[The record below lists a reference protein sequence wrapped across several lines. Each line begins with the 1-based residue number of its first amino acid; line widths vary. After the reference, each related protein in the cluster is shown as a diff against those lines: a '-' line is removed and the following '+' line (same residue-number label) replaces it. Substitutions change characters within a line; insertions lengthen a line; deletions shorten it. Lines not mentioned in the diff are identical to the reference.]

1 MTTTITESVGLTA
14 GTGRRYRAR
23 LIEGDRWGSSGWYG
37 REMLER
43 DGPQVWPAGT
53 QVYMDHPGATE
64 QHDRPERSV
73 RDLAG
78 KITTTPIYEADGLY
92 ADVEFYPHVAP
103 IIEAMWEDVGMSI
116 RAAGT
121 AESGER
127 DGRTG
132 PVITSLTEGISV
144 DVVTRAGAGGK
155 LVALLESARA
165 MQDIAERAPLAMA
178 DIEAVRRVGE
188 ALPGNL
194 VANDLEQRLDDALG
208 PDQWVYD
215 FTDEWVVYRLHH
227 DEGTSLVQ
235 QSYTADEQG
244 RITLTGTPTRVSRR
258 VTYDAQNPPS
268 SLAGV
273 AMESTH
279 HQKGDPIMGHI
290 QIDEAEHKR
299 LTEAAEKVAAI
310 EAERD
315 SAIQERDAA
324 RTEATEA
331 HRAADAATADSII
344 ANAGVEFTA
353 LEAKG
358 LRVDMPVN
366 ESGRL
371 DATAFEKLVKEAATE
386 KANTSGVGRPTG
398 FGTVTESTTYS
409 EADLDRDLGIQK
421 GA

>member
-1 MTTTITESVGLTA
+1 MTTTITESVGLQA
-14 GTGRRYRAR
+14 RPGHRYRAR

-43 DGPQVWPAGT
+43 DGPTVWPAGT

-78 KITTTPIYEADGLY
+78 KITSTPVYEADGLY

-121 AESGER
+121 AETGER

-165 MQDIAERAPLAMA
+165 T
-178 DIEAVRRVGE
+178 VHE
-188 ALPGNL
+188 ALPGGL
-194 VANDLEQRLDDALG
+194 VADDLEQRLDDVLG
-208 PDQWVYD
+208 PDSWVHD
-215 FTDEWVVYRLHH
+215 FTDEWLVYRAWDGG
-227 DEGTSLVQ
+227 DERVLVQ
-235 QSYTADEQG
+235 QTYTSDEQG
-244 RITLTGTPTRVSRR
+244 RITLTGTPQRVSRR
-258 VTYDAQNPPS
+258 VTYDAQIPPS

-273 AMESTH
+273 AMES
-279 HQKGDPIMGHI
+279 HQKEEPVMAQI

-299 LTEAAEKVAAI
+299 LTEAAEKVATI

-315 SAIQERDAA
+315 TAIQERDAA

-331 HRAADAATADSII
+331 HRAADAATVDRII
-344 ANAGVEFTA
+344 GAAGVEFSA

-358 LRVDMPVN
+358 LRADLPM
-366 ESGRL
+366 EDGRL
-371 DATAFEKLVKEAATE
+371 DATRFEELVKEAATA
-386 KANTSGVGRPTG
+386 KAAESGAGRPSG
-398 FGTVTESTTYS
+398 MGAVSESTNEFS
-409 EADLDRDLGIQK
+409 EADLDGVLGITQK

>member
-1 MTTTITESVGLTA
+1 MTTTITESVGLQA
-14 GTGRRYRAR
+14 RPGHRYRAR

-37 REMLER
+37 RDMLER
-43 DGPQVWPAGT
+43 DGPAVWPAGT

-78 KITTTPIYEADGLY
+78 KITSTPVYESDGLY

-103 IIEAMWEDVGMSI
+103 VIEAMWEDVGMSI
-116 RAAGT
+116 RASGT

-132 PVITSLTEGISV
+132 PVITSLTEGVSV

-165 MQDIAERAPLAMA
+165 TVAET
-178 DIEAVRRVGE
+178 
-188 ALPGNL
+188 LPGNL
-194 VANDLEQRLDDALG
+194 VAGDLERRLEDAIG
-208 PDQWVYD
+208 PDSWVHD
-215 FTDEWVVYRLHH
+215 FTDEWVVYRAYEDGDPH
-227 DEGTSLVQ
+227 LVQ
-235 QSYTADEQG
+235 QGYVADEQG

-258 VTYDAQNPPS
+258 VTYDAQIPPS

-273 AMESTH
+273 AQES
-279 HQKGDPIMGHI
+279 HQKEEEPTMAQI

-299 LTEAAEKVAAI
+299 LTEAAEKVAAA

-315 SAIQERDAA
+315 TAAKERDEA
-324 RTEATEA
+324 RAELAESHKET
-331 HRAADAATADSII
+331 DAAVVDRII
-344 ANAGVEFTA
+344 SGAGVEFSA

-358 LRVDMPVN
+358 LRVDLPLT
-366 ESGRL
+366 EAGRV
-371 DATAFEKLVKEAATE
+371 DATRFEELVKEAATA
-386 KANTSGVGRPTG
+386 KAAESGAGRPSG
-398 FGTVTESTTYS
+398 MGAVTDSTTDIT
-409 EADLDRDLGIQK
+409 EADADAALGIQK

>member
-1 MTTTITESVGLTA
+1 MTTTITEAVGLTA
-14 GTGRRYRAR
+14 STGRRYRAR

-78 KITTTPIYEADGLY
+78 KITTTPVYEADGLY

-165 MQDIAERAPLAMA
+165 TVAET
-178 DIEAVRRVGE
+178 
-188 ALPGNL
+188 LPGNL
-194 VANDLEQRLDDALG
+194 VASDLEQRLDDALG

-215 FTDEWVVYRLHH
+215 FTDEWVVYRLHY

-244 RITLTGTPTRVSRR
+244 RITLTGTPQRVSRR

-279 HQKGDPIMGHI
+279 NPKGDPIMGHI

-299 LTEAAEKVAAI
+299 LTEAADKVAAI
-310 EAERD
+310 ESERAAAVERAEK
-315 SAIQERDAA
+315 AEAA
-324 RTEATEA
+324 VAEA
-331 HRAADAATADSII
+331 HRQADAATADSII

-386 KANTSGVGRPTG
+386 KANTTGAGRPTG
-398 FGTVTESTTYS
+398 FGTITESTTYS
-409 EADLDRDLGIQK
+409 EADLDSVLGIQK

>member
-1 MTTTITESVGLTA
+1 MTTTITESVGLQA
-14 GTGRRYRAR
+14 RPGHRYRAR

-37 REMLER
+37 RDMLER
-43 DGPQVWPAGT
+43 DGPTVWPAGT

-78 KITTTPIYEADGLY
+78 KITSTPVYEADGLY

-103 IIEAMWEDVGMSI
+103 VIEAMWEDVGMSI
-116 RAAGT
+116 RASGT

-132 PVITSLTEGISV
+132 PVITSLTEGVSV

-165 MQDIAERAPLAMA
+165 TVA
-178 DIEAVRRVGE
+178 E
-188 ALPGNL
+188 ALPGGL
-194 VANDLEQRLDDALG
+194 VADDLEQRLDDVLG
-208 PDQWVYD
+208 PEAWVVD
-215 FTDEWVVYRLHH
+215 FTDEWLVYRTWDGG
-227 DEGTSLVQ
+227 DERVLVQ
-235 QSYTADEQG
+235 QTYTSDEQG

-258 VTYDAQNPPS
+258 VTYDAQIPPS

-273 AMESTH
+273 AMES
-279 HQKGDPIMGHI
+279 HQKEEPAMAQI

-299 LTEAAEKVAAI
+299 LTEAADKVASI

-315 SAIQERDAA
+315 TARQELEEA
-324 RTEATEA
+324 RKATAEA
-331 HRAADAATADSII
+331 HAAADAATVDRII
-344 ANAGVEFTA
+344 GAAGVEFSA

-358 LRVDMPVN
+358 LRADVPKGEDGRVDAVAFEAAVKTAAEEKAA
-366 ESGRL
+366 ESG
-371 DATAFEKLVKEAATE
+371 A
-386 KANTSGVGRPTG
+386 GRPTG
-398 FGTVTESTTYS
+398 FGSVTESTTEFTEA
-409 EADLDRDLGIQK
+409 EADAALGIQK

>member
-1 MTTTITESVGLTA
+1 MTTTKITEAVGLTA
-14 GTGRRYRAR
+14 TTGRRYRAR

-78 KITTTPIYEADGLY
+78 KITTTPVYEADGLY

-165 MQDIAERAPLAMA
+165 TVAET
-178 DIEAVRRVGE
+178 
-188 ALPGNL
+188 LPGNL
-194 VANDLEQRLDDALG
+194 VASDLEQRLDDAIG
-208 PDQWVYD
+208 PDSWVHD

-235 QSYTADEQG
+235 QPYTADEQG
-244 RITLTGTPTRVSRR
+244 RITLTGTPQRVSRR

-299 LTEAAEKVAAI
+299 LTEAADKVAAI
-310 EAERD
+310 ESERAAAVERAEK
-315 SAIQERDAA
+315 AEAA
-324 RTEATEA
+324 VAEA
-331 HRAADAATADSII
+331 HKQADAATADSII

-371 DATAFEKLVKEAATE
+371 DATAFEKLVKEAAAE
-386 KANTSGVGRPTG
+386 KANTSGAGRPTG

>member
-1 MTTTITESVGLTA
+1 MTTTITEAVGLTA
-14 GTGRRYRAR
+14 STGRRYRAR

-37 REMLER
+37 RDMLER
-43 DGPQVWPAGT
+43 DGPIVWPAGT
-53 QVYMDHPGATE
+53 QVYMDHPGVTE

-78 KITTTPIYEADGLY
+78 KITTAPIYEADGLY

-121 AESGER
+121 AETGER

-132 PVITSLTEGISV
+132 PVITSLTEGVSV

-165 MQDIAERAPLAMA
+165 T
-178 DIEAVRRVGE
+178 VHE
-188 ALPGNL
+188 ALPGGL
-194 VANDLEQRLDDALG
+194 VANDLEQRLDDVLG
-208 PDQWVYD
+208 PDEWVQD
-215 FTDEWVVYRLHH
+215 FTDEWVVYRTYADGDGH
-227 DEGTSLVQ
+227 LVQ
-235 QSYTADEQG
+235 QTYIADEQG

-258 VTYDAQNPPS
+258 VTYDAQIPPS

-273 AMESTH
+273 AMES
-279 HQKGDPIMGHI
+279 HQKEEPLMAQI

-299 LTEAAEKVAAI
+299 LTEAAEKLASI

-315 SAIQERDAA
+315 AA
-324 RTEATEA
+324 TKKAEEAEA
-331 HRAADAATADSII
+331 LIAAANEAADQAQVDRVI
-344 ANAGVEFTA
+344 AGAGVEFSA

-358 LRVDMPVN
+358 LRVDMPVD

-371 DATAFEKLVKEAATE
+371 DVPAFERLVKEAADE
-386 KANTSGVGRPTG
+386 KAAESGAGRPTG
-398 FGTVTESTTYS
+398 FGSTTESTTEFS
-409 EADLDRDLGIQK
+409 EADLDGVLGITQK

>member
-1 MTTTITESVGLTA
+1 MTTTITEAVGLTT

-23 LIEGDRWGSSGWYG
+23 LIEGDRWGSSGYYP

-43 DGPQVWPAGT
+43 DGPNVWPPGT

-78 KITTTPIYEADGLY
+78 KITTAPVYEADGLY

-132 PVITSLTEGISV
+132 PIITSLTEGVSV

-165 MQDIAERAPLAMA
+165 TVAET
-178 DIEAVRRVGE
+178 
-188 ALPGNL
+188 LPGNL
-194 VANDLEQRLDDALG
+194 VAGDLEQRLEDAIG
-208 PDQWVYD
+208 PDSWVHD
-215 FTDEWVVYRLHH
+215 FTDEWVVFRVYEDGDSH
-227 DEGTSLVQ
+227 LVQ
-235 QSYTADEQG
+235 QTYTSDEQG

-258 VTYDAQNPPS
+258 VTYDAHNLPS
-268 SLAGV
+268 ISAGI
-273 AMESTH
+273 AMESTP
-279 HQKGDPIMGHI
+279 KGEPVMAQI

-299 LTEAAEKVAAI
+299 LTDAAEQVAII

-315 SAIQERDAA
+315 SAVQERDAA
-324 RTEATEA
+324 RAEVAEA
-331 HRAADAATADSII
+331 HRAADAATVDRII
-344 ANAGVEFTA
+344 GAAGVEFSA

-358 LRVDMPVN
+358 LRADLPLT
-366 ESGRL
+366 EAGRL
-371 DATAFEKLVKEAATE
+371 DATQFEELVKEAATA
-386 KANTSGVGRPTG
+386 KAAESGAGRPSG
-398 FGTVTESTTYS
+398 MGVVTESTTDIS
-409 EADLDRDLGIQK
+409 EADLDGLLGITQK

>member
-1 MTTTITESVGLTA
+1 MTTTITEAVGLTT

-43 DGPQVWPAGT
+43 DGPNVWPAGT

-78 KITTTPIYEADGLY
+78 KIVTAPVYETDGLY
-92 ADVEFYPHVAP
+92 ADIEFYPHVAP

-116 RAAGT
+116 RASGT

-132 PVITSLTEGISV
+132 PIITSLTEGVSV
-144 DVVTRAGAGGK
+144 DVVTLAGAGGK

-165 MQDIAERAPLAMA
+165 TVA
-178 DIEAVRRVGE
+178 E
-188 ALPGNL
+188 ALPGGL
-194 VANDLEQRLDDALG
+194 VADDLEQRLDDALG
-208 PDQWVYD
+208 PEAWVVD
-215 FTDEWVVYRLHH
+215 FTDEWVVYRAWDGG
-227 DEGTSLVQ
+227 DERVLVQ
-235 QSYTADEQG
+235 QTYTSDDQG

-258 VTYDAQNPPS
+258 VTYDAHNLPS
-268 SLAGV
+268 ISAGI
-273 AMESTH
+273 AMESTP
-279 HQKGDPIMGHI
+279 KGEPVMAQI

-299 LTEAAEKVAAI
+299 LTEASEKLATI

-324 RTEATEA
+324 RTEAAEA
-331 HRAADAATADSII
+331 HRAADAATVDRII
-344 ANAGVEFTA
+344 AAAGVEFSA

-358 LRVDMPVN
+358 LRADVPMQD
-366 ESGRL
+366 GRL
-371 DATAFEKLVKEAATE
+371 DAAQFEELVKEAATA
-386 KANTSGVGRPTG
+386 KAAESGAGRPSG
-398 FGTVTESTTYS
+398 MGAVSESTNEFS
-409 EADLDRDLGIQK
+409 EADLNGLLGITQK

>member
-1 MTTTITESVGLTA
+1 MTTTITEAVGLTT

-23 LIEGDRWGSSGWYG
+23 LIEGDRWGSSGYYP

-43 DGPQVWPAGT
+43 DGPNVWPPGT

-78 KITTTPIYEADGLY
+78 KITTAPVYEADGLY

-103 IIEAMWEDVGMSI
+103 IIEAMWEDVGRSI

-132 PVITSLTEGISV
+132 PIITSLTEGVSV

-165 MQDIAERAPLAMA
+165 TVAET
-178 DIEAVRRVGE
+178 
-188 ALPGNL
+188 LPGNL
-194 VANDLEQRLDDALG
+194 VAGDLEQRLEDAIG
-208 PDQWVYD
+208 PDSWVHD
-215 FTDEWVVYRLHH
+215 FTDEWVVFRVYEDGDSH
-227 DEGTSLVQ
+227 LVQ
-235 QSYTADEQG
+235 QTYTSDEQG

-258 VTYDAQNPPS
+258 VTYDAQIPPS
-268 SLAGV
+268 NSAGV
-273 AMESTH
+273 AMES
-279 HQKGDPIMGHI
+279 HQKEEEPIMAQI

-299 LTEAAEKVAAI
+299 LTEAAEKVASI

-315 SAIQERDAA
+315 SAVQERDAA
-324 RTEATEA
+324 RAEVAEA
-331 HRAADAATADSII
+331 HRAADAATVDRII
-344 ANAGVEFTA
+344 GAAGVEFSA

-358 LRVDMPVN
+358 LRADVPLN
-366 ESGRL
+366 EAGRL
-371 DATAFEKLVKEAATE
+371 DATRFEELVKEAATA
-386 KANTSGVGRPTG
+386 KAAESGAGRPSG
-398 FGTVTESTTYS
+398 MGSVTESTTDIS
-409 EADLDRDLGIQK
+409 EADLDGLLGITQK

>member
-1 MTTTITESVGLTA
+1 MTTTITEAVGLTT

-43 DGPQVWPAGT
+43 DGPNVSPAGT
-53 QVYMDHPGATE
+53 QVYLDHPGATE

-78 KITTTPIYEADGLY
+78 KIVTAPVYEADGLY

-132 PVITSLTEGISV
+132 PIITSLTEGISV

-165 MQDIAERAPLAMA
+165 T
-178 DIEAVRRVGE
+178 VHE
-188 ALPGNL
+188 ALPGGL
-194 VANDLEQRLDDALG
+194 VADDLEQRLDDALG
-208 PDQWVYD
+208 PEAWVVD
-215 FTDEWVVYRLHH
+215 FTDEWLVYRAWDGG
-227 DEGTSLVQ
+227 DERVLVQ
-235 QSYTADEQG
+235 QTYTSDDQG

-258 VTYDAQNPPS
+258 VTYDAHNLPS
-268 SLAGV
+268 ISAGI
-273 AMESTH
+273 AMEST
-279 HQKGDPIMGHI
+279 QKGEPVMAPI

-299 LTEAAEKVAAI
+299 LTEAAEKVATI

-324 RTEATEA
+324 RAEVAEA
-331 HRAADAATADSII
+331 HRAADAATVDRII
-344 ANAGVEFTA
+344 GAAGVEFSA

-358 LRVDMPVN
+358 LRVDMPVD
-366 ESGRL
+366 EAGRL
-371 DATAFEKLVKEAATE
+371 DVPAFEELVKEAATA
-386 KANTSGVGRPTG
+386 KAAESGAGRPSG
-398 FGTVTESTTYS
+398 MGAISESTNEFS
-409 EADLDRDLGIQK
+409 EADLNGILGITQK

>member
-37 REMLER
+37 QEMLTR
-43 DGPQVWPAGT
+43 DGPQVWPTGT

-78 KITTTPIYEADGLY
+78 KIVTTPAYEADGLY

-121 AESGER
+121 AETGER

-132 PVITSLTEGISV
+132 PIITSLTEGVSV

-165 MQDIAERAPLAMA
+165 TVAET
-178 DIEAVRRVGE
+178 
-188 ALPGNL
+188 LPGNL
-194 VANDLEQRLDDALG
+194 VAGDLEQRLEDAIG
-208 PDQWVYD
+208 PDSWVHD
-215 FTDEWVVYRLHH
+215 FTDEWVVYRAYVAGDSH
-227 DEGTSLVQ
+227 LVQ
-235 QSYTADEQG
+235 QSYTSDEQG

-258 VTYDAQNPPS
+258 VTYDATIPPS

-273 AMESTH
+273 AQES
-279 HQKGDPIMGHI
+279 HQKEEAPMGHI

-299 LTEAAEKVAAI
+299 LTEAAEKLATL

-315 SAIQERDAA
+315 AAVKKAEDAA
-324 RTEATEA
+324 ALIVSANE
-331 HRAADAATADSII
+331 AADKAQVDRVIGA
-344 ANAGVEFTA
+344 AGVEFTA

-358 LRVDMPVN
+358 LRVDMPVDD
-366 ESGRL
+366 SGRL
-371 DATAFEKLVKEAATE
+371 DVPAFERLVKEAATE
-386 KANTSGVGRPTG
+386 KAAESGAGRPSG
-398 FGTVTESTTYS
+398 MGTFSESTTDYS
-409 EADLDRDLGIQK
+409 ETDLDSVLGITQK

>member
-1 MTTTITESVGLTA
+1 MTTTITEAVGLTT

-43 DGPQVWPAGT
+43 DGPRVWPAGT

-78 KITTTPIYEADGLY
+78 KIVTTPAYEADGLY

-132 PVITSLTEGISV
+132 PIITSLTEGISV

-165 MQDIAERAPLAMA
+165 T
-178 DIEAVRRVGE
+178 VHE
-188 ALPGNL
+188 ALPGGL
-194 VANDLEQRLDDALG
+194 VADDLEQRLDDALG
-208 PDQWVYD
+208 PEAWVVD
-215 FTDEWVVYRLHH
+215 FTDEWLVYRTWGGG
-227 DEGTSLVQ
+227 DERVLVQ

-244 RITLTGTPTRVSRR
+244 RITLTGTPQRVSRR
-258 VTYDAQNPPS
+258 VTYDAHNLPS
-268 SLAGV
+268 ISAGI
-273 AMESTH
+273 AMESTP
-279 HQKGDPIMGHI
+279 KGEPVMAQI

-299 LTEAAEKVAAI
+299 LTEASEKLATI

-315 SAIQERDAA
+315 SAVQELEEA
-324 RTEATEA
+324 RKATAEAN
-331 HRAADAATADSII
+331 RAADAATVDRII
-344 ANAGVEFTA
+344 GAAGVEFSA

-358 LRVDMPVN
+358 LRADVPMQD
-366 ESGRL
+366 GRL
-371 DATAFEKLVKEAATE
+371 DVPAFEELVKEAATA
-386 KANTSGVGRPTG
+386 KAAESGAGRPSG
-398 FGTVTESTTYS
+398 MGVVSESTNEFS
-409 EADLDRDLGIQK
+409 EADLNGILGITQK

>member
-1 MTTTITESVGLTA
+1 MTTTITEAVGLTT

-23 LIEGDRWGSSGWYG
+23 LIEGDRWGSSGYYP

-43 DGPQVWPAGT
+43 DGPNVWPPGT

-78 KITTTPIYEADGLY
+78 KITTAPVYEADGLY

-132 PVITSLTEGISV
+132 PIITSLTEGVSV

-165 MQDIAERAPLAMA
+165 T
-178 DIEAVRRVGE
+178 VHE
-188 ALPGNL
+188 ALPGGL
-194 VANDLEQRLDDALG
+194 VADDLEQRLDDALG
-208 PDQWVYD
+208 PEAWVVD
-215 FTDEWVVYRLHH
+215 FTDEWVVYRAWDGG
-227 DEGTSLVQ
+227 DERVLVQ
-235 QSYTADEQG
+235 QTYTSDDQG

-258 VTYDAQNPPS
+258 VTYDAQIPPS
-268 SLAGV
+268 NSAGV
-273 AMESTH
+273 AMES
-279 HQKGDPIMGHI
+279 HQKEEEPIMAQI

-299 LTEAAEKVAAI
+299 LTEAAEKVASI

-315 SAIQERDAA
+315 SAVQERDAA
-324 RTEATEA
+324 RAEVAEA
-331 HRAADAATADSII
+331 HRAADAATVDRII
-344 ANAGVEFTA
+344 GAAGVEFSA

-358 LRVDMPVN
+358 LRADVPLN
-366 ESGRL
+366 EAGRL
-371 DATAFEKLVKEAATE
+371 DATRFEELVKEAATA
-386 KANTSGVGRPTG
+386 KAAESGAGRPSG
-398 FGTVTESTTYS
+398 MGSVTESTTDIS
-409 EADLDRDLGIQK
+409 EADLDGLLGITQK

>member
-37 REMLER
+37 SEMLTR
-43 DGPQVWPAGT
+43 DGPQVWPSGT

-78 KITTTPIYEADGLY
+78 KIVTTPVYEGDGLY
-92 ADVEFYPHVAP
+92 SDIEFYPHVAP

-121 AESGER
+121 AETGER

-132 PVITSLTEGISV
+132 PIITSLTEGVSV

-165 MQDIAERAPLAMA
+165 T
-178 DIEAVRRVGE
+178 VHE
-188 ALPGNL
+188 ALPGGL
-194 VANDLEQRLDDALG
+194 VADDLEQRLDDVLG
-208 PDQWVYD
+208 PEAWVVD
-215 FTDEWVVYRLHH
+215 FTDEWLVYRTW
-227 DEGTSLVQ
+227 DGDDRALVQ

-273 AMESTH
+273 AQES
-279 HQKGDPIMGHI
+279 HQKEEEPTMAQI

-299 LTEAAEKVAAI
+299 LTEAAEKVATI

-315 SAIQERDAA
+315 TAIQERDAA

-331 HRAADAATADSII
+331 HRAADAATVDRII
-344 ANAGVEFTA
+344 GAAGVEFSA

-358 LRVDMPVN
+358 LRADLPKG
-366 ESGRL
+366 EDGRL
-371 DATAFEKLVKEAATE
+371 DATKFEELVKEAATA
-386 KANTSGVGRPTG
+386 KAAESGAGRPSG
-398 FGTVTESTTYS
+398 MGTVTESTTDIS
-409 EADLDRDLGIQK
+409 EADLDGLLGITQK

>member
-1 MTTTITESVGLTA
+1 MTTTITESVGLQA
-14 GTGRRYRAR
+14 RPGHRYRAR

-37 REMLER
+37 RDMLER
-43 DGPQVWPAGT
+43 DGPTVWPAGT

-78 KITTTPIYEADGLY
+78 KITSTPVYEADGLY
-92 ADVEFYPHVAP
+92 ADVEFYPHIAP

-116 RAAGT
+116 RASGT

-132 PVITSLTEGISV
+132 PVITSLTEGVSV

-165 MQDIAERAPLAMA
+165 T
-178 DIEAVRRVGE
+178 VHE
-188 ALPGNL
+188 ALPGGL
-194 VANDLEQRLDDALG
+194 VADDLEQRLDDALG
-208 PDQWVYD
+208 PDSWVHD
-215 FTDEWVVYRLHH
+215 FTDEWVVYRAYEDGDSH
-227 DEGTSLVQ
+227 LVQ
-235 QSYTADEQG
+235 QGYVADEQG

-258 VTYDAQNPPS
+258 VTYDAQIPPS

-273 AMESTH
+273 AQESIQEEEEPTMA
-279 HQKGDPIMGHI
+279 QI

-299 LTEAAEKVAAI
+299 LNDAAAI
-310 EAERD
+310 ERAEQ
-315 SAIQERDAA
+315 A
-324 RTEATEA
+324 EAQIAEA
-331 HRAADAATADSII
+331 HAAADTATVDRII
-344 ANAGVEFTA
+344 AGAGVEFSA

-358 LRVDMPVN
+358 LRADLPKGDD
-366 ESGRL
+366 GRL
-371 DATAFEKLVKEAATE
+371 DATRFEELVKEAATA
-386 KANTSGVGRPTG
+386 KAAESGAGRPSG
-398 FGTVTESTTYS
+398 MGAVTESTTDITEA
-409 EADLDRDLGIQK
+409 EADAALGIQK

>member
-1 MTTTITESVGLTA
+1 MTTTITESVGLQA
-14 GTGRRYRAR
+14 RPGHRYRAR

-43 DGPQVWPAGT
+43 DGPTVWPAGT

-78 KITTTPIYEADGLY
+78 KITSTPVYEADGLY

-121 AESGER
+121 AETGER

-165 MQDIAERAPLAMA
+165 T
-178 DIEAVRRVGE
+178 VHE
-188 ALPGNL
+188 ALPGGL
-194 VANDLEQRLDDALG
+194 VADDLEQRLDDVLG
-208 PDQWVYD
+208 PEAWVVD
-215 FTDEWVVYRLHH
+215 FTDEWLVYRAWDGG
-227 DEGTSLVQ
+227 DERVLVQ
-235 QSYTADEQG
+235 QTYTSDEQG

-258 VTYDAQNPPS
+258 VTYDAQIPPS

-273 AMESTH
+273 AMES
-279 HQKGDPIMGHI
+279 HQKEEPAMAQI

-299 LTEAAEKVAAI
+299 LTEAAEKVAAA
-310 EAERD
+310 EA
-315 SAIQERDAA
+315 ERDAA
-324 RTEATEA
+324 RQDLEKARKATAEA
-331 HRAADAATADSII
+331 HAAADAATVDRII
-344 ANAGVEFTA
+344 GAAGVEFSA

-358 LRVDMPVN
+358 LRADVPMED
-366 ESGRL
+366 GRL
-371 DATAFEKLVKEAATE
+371 DAAKFEELVKEAATV
-386 KANTSGVGRPTG
+386 KAAESGAGRPSG
-398 FGTVTESTTYS
+398 MGAITESNTDIT
-409 EADLDRDLGIQK
+409 EADADKALGIQK

>member
-1 MTTTITESVGLTA
+1 MTTTITEAVGLTT

-23 LIEGDRWGSSGWYG
+23 LIEGDRWGSSGYYP

-43 DGPQVWPAGT
+43 DGPNVWPPGT

-78 KITTTPIYEADGLY
+78 KITTAPVYEADGLY

-132 PVITSLTEGISV
+132 PIITSLTEGVSV

-165 MQDIAERAPLAMA
+165 TVAET
-178 DIEAVRRVGE
+178 
-188 ALPGNL
+188 LPGNL
-194 VANDLEQRLDDALG
+194 VAGDLEQRLEDAIG
-208 PDQWVYD
+208 PDSWVHD
-215 FTDEWVVYRLHH
+215 FTDEWVVFRVYEDGDSH
-227 DEGTSLVQ
+227 LVQ
-235 QSYTADEQG
+235 QTYTSDEQG

-258 VTYDAQNPPS
+258 VTYDAQIPPS
-268 SLAGV
+268 NSAGV
-273 AMESTH
+273 AMES
-279 HQKGDPIMGHI
+279 HQKEEEPIMAQI

-299 LTEAAEKVAAI
+299 LTEAAEKVASI

-315 SAIQERDAA
+315 SAVQERDAA
-324 RTEATEA
+324 RAEVAEA
-331 HRAADAATADSII
+331 HRAADAATVDRII
-344 ANAGVEFTA
+344 GAAGVEFSA

-358 LRVDMPVN
+358 LRADVPLN
-366 ESGRL
+366 EAGRL
-371 DATAFEKLVKEAATE
+371 DATRFEELVKEAATA
-386 KANTSGVGRPTG
+386 KAAESGAGRPSG
-398 FGTVTESTTYS
+398 MGSVTESTTDIS
-409 EADLDRDLGIQK
+409 EADLDGLLGITQK

>member
-1 MTTTITESVGLTA
+1 MTTTITEAVGLTT
-14 GTGRRYRAR
+14 GTGHRYRAR

-37 REMLER
+37 RDMLER

-78 KITTTPIYEADGLY
+78 KITTAPVYEADGLY

-121 AESGER
+121 AETGER

-132 PVITSLTEGISV
+132 PIITSLSEGVSV

-155 LVALLESARA
+155 LVTLLESARA
-165 MQDIAERAPLAMA
+165 T
-178 DIEAVRRVGE
+178 VHE
-188 ALPGNL
+188 ALPGGL
-194 VANDLEQRLDDALG
+194 VADDLEQRLDDAIG
-208 PDQWVYD
+208 PEAWVVD
-215 FTDEWVVYRLHH
+215 FTDEWLVYRTWDGGDQRVLLQQTY
-227 DEGTSLVQ
+227 TS
-235 QSYTADEQG
+235 DEQG
-244 RITLTGTPTRVSRR
+244 RITLTGTPQRVSRR
-258 VTYDAQNPPS
+258 VTYDASADPNGPATIPPS

-273 AMESTH
+273 AMES
-279 HQKGDPIMGHI
+279 HQKEEEPIMAQI

-299 LTEAAEKVAAI
+299 LTEASEKLATI

-315 SAIQERDAA
+315 TARQELEEA
-324 RTEATEA
+324 RKTATEA
-331 HRAADAATADSII
+331 RQSAEAATVSRILSE
-344 ANAGVEFTA
+344 AGVQFSKWERAGIESSLPRTEDEALDEAAFT
-353 LEAKG
+353 E
-358 LRVDMPVN
+358 R
-366 ESGRL
+366 
-371 DATAFEKLVKEAATE
+371 VKEAATE
-386 KANTSGVGRPTG
+386 KAAEAGHGRPTG
-398 FGTVTESTTYS
+398 FGSVSESTTEFS
-409 EADLDRDLGIQK
+409 EADLDGLLGITQK